1 MQHFARYNL
10 IITVRKGVRGSG
22 FSQGIAALTVVPRT
36 NQNDDFVALALAGE
50 AVFFER
56 CQRNK
61 IRAFW
66 CVRGE
71 LNLPRG
77 EGQSYL
83 LLWWMAFFFW

>member
-1 MQHFARYNL
+1 MQHVARYNL

-56 CQRNK
+56 C
-61 IRAFW
+61 
-66 CVRGE
+66 
-71 LNLPRG
+71 
-77 EGQSYL
+77 
-83 LLWWMAFFFW
+83 